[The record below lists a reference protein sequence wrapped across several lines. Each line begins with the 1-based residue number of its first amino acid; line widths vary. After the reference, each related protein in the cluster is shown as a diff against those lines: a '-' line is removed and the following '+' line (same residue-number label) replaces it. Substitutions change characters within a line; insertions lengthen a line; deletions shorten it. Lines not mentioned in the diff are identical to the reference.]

1 MSTDELNPQ
10 RQRLVVYGSYDNPK
24 IYTSVYDDDAAKSA
38 VGECC
43 ARLGRT
49 CGARVEDGVTVAL
62 KHQARNPKFG
72 EVVGK

>member
-1 MSTDELNPQ
+1 MSDTLSPQ
-10 RQRLVVYGSYDNPK
+10 RQRLVAYGSYDDPK
-24 IYTSVYDDDAAKSA
+24 VYASVYDDDEGKSK

-43 ARLGRT
+43 ARHGRT

-62 KHQARNPKFG
+62 KHQARDSKFG